1 MYYVSEKPDYTIVF
15 AGITGA
21 GKSAAGNF
29 FLNKKAFQHKKRLI
43 RVTVKSSAAIST
55 ICGKTVKI
63 IDTPGFFD
71 GFTPTEDN
79 HKEISRALT
88 PARDGIHAFAFVM
101 DHSRYNEL
109 CHKGIQQLLRF
120 EGIEPFLFVLLTH
133 ADEGATKTEAD
144 KYIQETLSDSHCP
157 SGLKDLM
164 HRAKRRVIMVESLN
178 KKEDYHAQ
186 KCEEFMTMVKD
197 ILRNNHYEVY
207 TNSILR
213 ETAIVYEQVRLQHVQ
228 PPEMLNQKQLAEE
241 SDNRNESYFE
251 KLTEEIMA
259 ERLSTNSSNENNLLD
274 FLKGYVKKG
283 CFIGTILG
291 LGTKFGGRLG
301 GNFGYEVGKSIS
313 SFEKHHCKVQ

>member
-29 FLNKKAFQHKKRLI
+29 FLNKKVFQHKKRLI

-55 ICGKTVKI
+55 ICGETVKI

-88 PARDGIHAFAFVM
+88 LARDGIDAFAFVM

-133 ADEGATKTEAD
+133 ADNEGATKAKAD
-144 KYIQETLSDSHCP
+144 EYIQETLSDPDCP
-157 SGLKDLM
+157 LGLKDLM
-164 HRAKRRVIMVESLN
+164 HRAQRRVIMVESLN
-178 KKEDYHAQ
+178 KEENYHAQ
-186 KCEEFMTMVKD
+186 KCEELMTMVED
-197 ILRNNHYEVY
+197 ILRSNHYEVY
-207 TNSILR
+207 TNDLLR
-213 ETAIVYEQVRLQHVQ
+213 ETAIAYQQVRLQHVQ
-228 PPEMLNQKQLAEE
+228 PPQKQVDDD

-251 KLTEEIMA
+251 KLTEEIMF

-313 SFEKHHCKVQ
+313 SFKKYHCKVQ